1 MKILVI
7 NSGSSSIKYQLF
19 DMDTRKP
26 MTAGLVERIGLEGS
40 RIKHNIFQG
49 GTPREIVHNIDIKNH
64 QRGLELVADLLMDE
78 KDGVITSPSD
88 IEAVGHRV
96 VHGGDR
102 FSHTTLI
109 TDEVKDQVRALI
121 PFAPLHNPPNLE
133 GIEVAEKIFAGASQ
147 VAVFDTAFHQTM
159 PAAAYR
165 YALPKHLYTDH
176 GIRSYGFHGT
186 SHLYVTKAAADYL
199 GKPLAETNVVTAHL
213 GNGAS
218 ITAVKG
224 GRSVDTSMGFSPLPG
239 LIMGTRSGDI
249 DPAIVYYLGT
259 KVDMSLDEIDRLL
272 NKQSGLLGLCGASDL
287 RDIVARAEDN
297 DADAKLALDMY
308 TYRIKKYIGAY
319 FATLGRVDGLVF
331 TAGVG
336 ENSPYVRWH
345 SCLGLESLGIRLN
358 AGRNN
363 LTSDQITEIQ
373 ANDSRVKVLVI
384 PTNEELEIA
393 IQTREAISQ

>member
-1 MKILVI
+1 M
-7 NSGSSSIKYQLF
+7 NTQ
-19 DMDTRKP
+19 KP
-26 MTAGLVERIGLEGS
+26 LTAGLVERIGLEGS
-40 RIKHNIFQG
+40 RIKHNILD
-49 GTPREIVHNIDIKNH
+49 GTRPREIVQNIEIKNH

-78 KDGVITSPSD
+78 KDGVIASPAD
-88 IEAVGHRV
+88 IAAVGHRV

-102 FSHTTLI
+102 FSHTTVI
-109 TDEVKDQVRALI
+109 TTEVKDQVRALI
-121 PFAPLHNPPNLE
+121 PFAPLHNPANLE
-133 GIEVAEKIFAGASQ
+133 GIEVAEEIFAGAPQ

-159 PAAAYR
+159 PATAYR

-186 SHLYVTKAAADYL
+186 SHLYVTKTAADYL
-199 GKPLAETNVVTAHL
+199 GKPLAESNFITAHL

-259 KVDMSLDEIDRLL
+259 RVDMSLDEIDRLL
-272 NKQSGLLGLCGASDL
+272 NKQSGLFGLCGASDL
-287 RDIVARAEDN
+287 RDIESRAEN
-297 DADAKLALDMY
+297 DDRDAKLALDMY

-319 FATLGRVDGLVF
+319 FAALGRVDALVF

-345 SCLGLESLGIRLN
+345 SCSGLAGLGITLDANKNDIKSAR
-358 AGRNN
+358 
-363 LTSDQITEIQ
+363 ITEIQ
-373 ANDSRVKVLVI
+373 ANDSQIKVLVI

-393 IQTREAISQ
+393 IQTKDAISK

>member
-1 MKILVI
+1 VKILVI

-19 DMDTRKP
+19 DMDTQKP
-26 MTAGLVERIGLEGS
+26 ITAGLVERIGLDGS
-40 RIKHNIFQG
+40 RIKHNILQG
-49 GTPREIVHNIDIKNH
+49 AKPREIMRNVDIKNH

-78 KDGVITSPSD
+78 QDGVITSPSE
-88 IEAVGHRV
+88 IAAVGHRV

-102 FSHTTLI
+102 FSHTIII

-133 GIEVAEKIFAGASQ
+133 GIEVAEKIFTGTPQ

-199 GKPLAETNVVTAHL
+199 GKPLAEANFITAHL

-224 GRSVDTSMGFSPLPG
+224 GQSVDTSMGFSPLPG

-259 KVDMSLDEIDRLL
+259 KVKMTLDEIDRLL

-287 RDIVARAEDN
+287 RDIEARAEDN

-319 FATLGRVDGLVF
+319 FATLGRVDALVF

-336 ENSPYVRWH
+336 ENSPYVRWY
-345 SCLGLESLGIRLN
+345 SCSGLDSLGIRLD
-358 AGRNN
+358 ADSNN
-363 LTSDQITEIQ
+363 IESDQITEIQ
-373 ANDSRVKVLVI
+373 ASDSRVKVLVI

-393 IQTREAISQ
+393 IQTREAISH